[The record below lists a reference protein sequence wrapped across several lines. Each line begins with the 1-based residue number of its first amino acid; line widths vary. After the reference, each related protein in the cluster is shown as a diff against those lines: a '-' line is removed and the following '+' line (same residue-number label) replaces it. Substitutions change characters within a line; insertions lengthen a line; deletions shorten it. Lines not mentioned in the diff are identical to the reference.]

1 MARRNPQTQAKR
13 ERELAKAKK
22 RRDKIARREQRKAL
36 RDEADGKPADEP
48 GTERADAN
56 SDDAGAP
63 QPIPANDSHR

>member
-36 RDEADGKPADEP
+36 REQAAGTPADDPSAERDDATVDDPKPAREQ
-48 GTERADAN
+48 DA
-56 SDDAGAP
+56 
-63 QPIPANDSHR
+63 R